1 MRKELIEQLKAYV
14 PFNEQE
20 EKDKDII
27 LHFLSEY
34 DDIYLRSDLVAH
46 MTASAWVVNST
57 MDKVIMAYHNLYRSY
72 SWLGGHA
79 DGDEDLLH
87 VAIKEV
93 QEESG
98 ISNVK
103 ALSEDIF
110 SIEILSVEGHFK
122 RGQYVPSHLHLNI
135 TYLLQADENESLHIK
150 EDENSAVSWFGLEEA
165 VEKSVEVFF
174 KENIYNKLNSKLLLW
189 RNKKWMD

>member
-1 MRKELIEQLKAYV
+1 MRKELIEQLKAYI

-79 DGDEDLLH
+79 DGDEDLVH

-98 ISNVK
+98 ISNVR

-122 RGQYVPSHLHLNI
+122 RGQYVPSHLHLNV

-150 EDENSAVSWFGLEEA
+150 EDENSAVGWFGLEEA
-165 VEKSVEVFF
+165 VEKSNEIFF

-189 RNKKWMD
+189 RDKK

>member
-1 MRKELIEQLKAYV
+1 MRKELIEQLKAYI

-46 MTASAWVVNST
+46 MTASAWVVNSS

-98 ISNVK
+98 ISNVR

-122 RGQYVPSHLHLNI
+122 RGQYVPSHLHLNV

-150 EDENSAVSWFGLEEA
+150 EDENSAVGWFGLEEA
-165 VEKSVEVFF
+165 VEKSNEIFF

-189 RNKKWMD
+189 RDKK

>member
-1 MRKELIEQLKAYV
+1 MRKELIEQLKAYI

-98 ISNVK
+98 ISNVR

-122 RGQYVPSHLHLNI
+122 RGQYVPSHLHLNV
-135 TYLLQADENESLHIK
+135 TYLLQADENETLHIK
-150 EDENSAVSWFGLEEA
+150 EDENSAVGWFGLEEA
-165 VEKSVEVFF
+165 VEKSNEIFF

-189 RNKKWMD
+189 RDKK

>member
-1 MRKELIEQLKAYV
+1 MRKEFIKQLKEYA

-20 EKDKDII
+20 KKDKEII
-27 LHFLSEY
+27 LRFLLEY
-34 DDIYLRSDLVAH
+34 DDIYLRSNLVAH
-46 MTASAWVVNST
+46 MTASAWATNSK

-98 ISNVK
+98 INNVV

-110 SIEILSVEGHFK
+110 SIEILPVEGHFK
-122 RGQYVPSHLHLNI
+122 KGQYVPSHLHLNV
-135 TYLLQADENESLHIK
+135 TYLLQADENELLHIK
-150 EDENSAVSWFGLEEA
+150 EDENSAIGWFNLEQA
-165 VEKSVEVFF
+165 VEKSNEIFF
-174 KENIYNKLNSKLLLW
+174 KENIYNKLNFKLLLW
-189 RNKKWMD
+189 RDKK

>member
-1 MRKELIEQLKAYV
+1 MRKELIEQLKAYI

-46 MTASAWVVNST
+46 MTASAWVVNSS

-98 ISNVK
+98 ISNVR

-122 RGQYVPSHLHLNI
+122 RGQYVPSHLHLNV
-135 TYLLQADENESLHIK
+135 TYLLQADENETLHIK
-150 EDENSAVSWFGLEEA
+150 EDENSAVGWFGLEEA
-165 VEKSVEVFF
+165 VEKSNEIFF

-189 RNKKWMD
+189 RDKK

>member
-1 MRKELIEQLKAYV
+1 MREKLIEQLKAYI

-98 ISNVK
+98 ISNVR

-122 RGQYVPSHLHLNI
+122 RGQYVPSHLHLNV

-150 EDENSAVSWFGLEEA
+150 EDENSAVGWFGLEEA
-165 VEKSVEVFF
+165 VEKSNEIFF

-189 RNKKWMD
+189 RDKK

>member
-1 MRKELIEQLKAYV
+1 MRKELIEQLKAYI

-34 DDIYLRSDLVAH
+34 DDIYLRSNLVAH
-46 MTASAWVVNST
+46 MTASAWVVNSS

-98 ISNVK
+98 ISNVR

-122 RGQYVPSHLHLNI
+122 RGQYVPSHLHLNV

-150 EDENSAVSWFGLEEA
+150 EDENSAVGWFGLEEA
-165 VEKSVEVFF
+165 VEKSNEIFF

-189 RNKKWMD
+189 RDKK

>member
-1 MRKELIEQLKAYV
+1 MRKELIGQLKAYI

-34 DDIYLRSDLVAH
+34 DDIYLRSNLVAH
-46 MTASAWVVNST
+46 MTASAWVVNSS

-98 ISNVK
+98 ISNVR

-122 RGQYVPSHLHLNI
+122 RGQYVPSHLHLNV
-135 TYLLQADENESLHIK
+135 TYLLQADEIESLHIK
-150 EDENSAVSWFGLEEA
+150 EDENSAVGWFGLEEA
-165 VEKSVEVFF
+165 VEKSNEIFF

-189 RNKKWMD
+189 RDKK

>member
-1 MRKELIEQLKAYV
+1 MREKLIEQLKAYI

-46 MTASAWVVNST
+46 MTASAWVVNSS

-98 ISNVK
+98 ISNVR

-122 RGQYVPSHLHLNI
+122 RGQYVPSHLHLNV

-150 EDENSAVSWFGLEEA
+150 EDENSAVGWFGLEEA
-165 VEKSVEVFF
+165 VEKSNEIFF
-174 KENIYNKLNSKLLLW
+174 KENIYNSL
-189 RNKKWMD
+189 

>member
-1 MRKELIEQLKAYV
+1 MRKELIEQLKAYI

-20 EKDKDII
+20 KKDKDII

-46 MTASAWVVNST
+46 MTASAWVVNSS

-98 ISNVK
+98 ISNVR

-122 RGQYVPSHLHLNI
+122 RGQYVPSHLHLNV

-150 EDENSAVSWFGLEEA
+150 EDENSAVGWFGLEEA
-165 VEKSVEVFF
+165 VEKSNEIFF

-189 RNKKWMD
+189 RDKK

>member
-1 MRKELIEQLKAYV
+1 MREKLIEQLKAYI

-46 MTASAWVVNST
+46 MTASAWVVNSS

-98 ISNVK
+98 ISNVR

-122 RGQYVPSHLHLNI
+122 RGQYVPSHLHLNV

-150 EDENSAVSWFGLEEA
+150 EDENSAVGWFGLEEA
-165 VEKSVEVFF
+165 VEKSNEIFF

-189 RNKKWMD
+189 RDKK

>member
-1 MRKELIEQLKAYV
+1 MRKELIEQLKAYI

-98 ISNVK
+98 ISNVR

-122 RGQYVPSHLHLNI
+122 RGQYVPSHLHLNV

-150 EDENSAVSWFGLEEA
+150 EDENSAVGWFGLEEA
-165 VEKSVEVFF
+165 VEKSNEIFF

-189 RNKKWMD
+189 RDKK

>member
-79 DGDEDLLH
+79 DGDEELLH

>member
-1 MRKELIEQLKAYV
+1 MRKELIEQLKAYI

-46 MTASAWVVNST
+46 MTASAWVVNSL

-98 ISNVK
+98 ISNVR

-122 RGQYVPSHLHLNI
+122 RGQYVPSHLHLNV

-150 EDENSAVSWFGLEEA
+150 EDENSAVGWFGLEEA
-165 VEKSVEVFF
+165 VEKSNEIFF

-189 RNKKWMD
+189 RDKK

>member
-27 LHFLSEY
+27 LLFLSEY

-79 DGDEDLLH
+79 DGDEELLH